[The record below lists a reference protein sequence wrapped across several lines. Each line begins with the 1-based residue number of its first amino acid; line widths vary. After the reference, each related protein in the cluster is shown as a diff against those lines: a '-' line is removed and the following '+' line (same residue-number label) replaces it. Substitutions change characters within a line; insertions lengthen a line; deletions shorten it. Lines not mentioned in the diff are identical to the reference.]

1 MRTGKELME
10 LIRDVPDFPKDGIV
24 FRDITTLLSDAV
36 AFGEVVELLADRYR
50 ASSIDAVVG
59 VEARGFI
66 LGGAVA
72 YALRTGFVPVRKPG
86 KLPWTTIREDYE
98 LEYGR
103 DAVEMH
109 ADAVAPGS
117 RVVILDDLLATGG
130 TALATAR
137 LVERA
142 GALVQEIVFM
152 IELSF
157 LEGRSKLRD
166 YPVFSL
172 IQYENE

>member
-1 MRTGKELME
+1 VRTGKQLRG
-10 LIRDVPDFPKDGIV
+10 LIRDVPGFPKDGIV
-24 FRDITTLLSDAV
+24 FRDITTLLRDAV
-36 AFGEVVELLADRYR
+36 GFREVVQLLAERYR
-50 ASSIDAVVG
+50 GGGIDAVVG

-72 YALRTGFVPVRKPG
+72 YALGTGFVPVRKPG
-86 KLPWTTIREDYE
+86 KLPWTTIREDYA
-98 LEYGR
+98 LEYGS

-109 ADAVAPGS
+109 ADALAPGS
-117 RVVILDDLLATGG
+117 RVVVLDDLLATGG

-142 GALVQEIVFM
+142 GAMVEEIVFM

-172 IQYENE
+172 IQYEKE